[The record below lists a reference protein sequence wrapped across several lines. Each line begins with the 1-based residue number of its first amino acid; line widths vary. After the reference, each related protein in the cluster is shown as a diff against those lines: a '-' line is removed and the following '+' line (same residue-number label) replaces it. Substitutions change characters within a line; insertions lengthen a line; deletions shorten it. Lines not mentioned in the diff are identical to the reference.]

1 MSRSRGVPTSL
12 TSFEFSNAGQTRA
25 EPIIPDPIIAIFF
38 IASISLQLSYFLF
51 LSAPQKHPPICS
63 FWYSSRKS
71 EDLTLRCFP
80 SRVFLHACCA
90 FCVFCVFCV
99 TGHACCFKIRFCKH
113 INFFPIIQLISQNYF
128 SAQILIE
135 AQRKAKG
142 VFAFPQ
148 LDPKTCR
155 ASLLKSLETFWN
167 HRKPLGPLG
176 IMGSLLAQRAL
187 KSQTMV

>member
-1 MSRSRGVPTSL
+1 MLLLVFLPKVGGFNITVFPFTCLSACLLCILRVLRDRSRML
-12 TSFEFSNAGQTRA
+12 FQNQFLQTYK
-25 EPIIPDPIIAIFF
+25 
-38 IASISLQLSYFLF
+38 L
-51 LSAPQKHPPICS
+51 
-63 FWYSSRKS
+63 
-71 EDLTLRCFP
+71 
-80 SRVFLHACCA
+80 
-90 FCVFCVFCV
+90 
-99 TGHACCFKIRFCKH
+99 
-113 INFFPIIQLISQNYF
+113 FPIIQLISQNYF

-167 HRKPLGPLG
+167 HRNPLGSLG
-176 IMGSLLAQRAL
+176 IMGSLLALVKSLGILLAQCAL